1 MKVWLKQ
8 KPIGHIS
15 KEILSGLER
24 STWDRT
30 FLQIV
35 LASGQNRVSDRS
47 SPLSASADSGS
58 RCGNEHRTLRIA

>member
-24 STWDRT
+24 GMWNIT

-35 LASGQNRVSDRS
+35 LASGQNRDLEFK
-47 SPLSASADSGS
+47 SPV
-58 RCGNEHRTLRIA
+58 RIC